1 MPKEGNDAVRRKHA
15 PISVGD
21 GEALI
26 ARLED
31 GEEEVFSRR
40 DADYLP
46 RL

>member
-1 MPKEGNDAVRRKHA
+1 MPNDSNAAVKRKHA

-26 ARLED
+26 ARLEG